1 LSDRPAAPDESDAPD
16 ASDASGARCGDE
28 IVAGQARWQFGGTVP
43 DRFET
48 HIERSVP
55 GYRDSHAL
63 IASLSDFFLHDGS
76 LTYELGCATG
86 AVSRAVAERHHGRK
100 VRIVGI
106 EREATMAERARTLC
120 RDLPSIE
127 IVEADLL
134 ELQFEPCDLIVAH
147 YTLQFVRPAV
157 RQQLFDRIHAA
168 LNWGGALV
176 LFEKVRAPD
185 ARFQDLVSALY
196 TDHKLAQGFSEAEIV
211 NKARSLK
218 GVLEPFSSQ
227 GNLDLM
233 ARAGFVDVMSV
244 WKHLCF
250 EGFLAIK

>member
-1 LSDRPAAPDESDAPD
+1 LSDHRPSDD
-16 ASDASGARCGDE
+16 SSCGDE
-28 IVAGQARWQFGGTVP
+28 IAAGQARWQFGGTVP
-43 DRFET
+43 GQFEA

-55 GYRDSHAL
+55 GYRESHAL

-76 LTYELGCATG
+76 LAYELGCATG
-86 AVSRAVAERHHGRK
+86 AVSRAIAERQHGRA

-106 EREATMAERARTLC
+106 EREAAMAEQARVRC
-120 RDLPSIE
+120 RDQSAIE

-134 ELQFEPCDLIVAH
+134 EAAFEPCDLIVAH
-147 YTLQFVRPAV
+147 YTLQFIRPAV

-185 ARFQDLVSALY
+185 ARFQDLMSSLH
-196 TDHKLAQGFSEAEIV
+196 TDHKLAQGFSELEIV
-211 NKARSLK
+211 NKSRSLK

-227 GNLDLM
+227 GNRDLM
-233 ARAGFVDVMSV
+233 SRAGFVDVMSV
-244 WKHLCF
+244 WKYLCF